1 MSELIQRVRKNIAEA
16 GGSEALALSTDASIK
31 QLWADKQELIQE
43 MNQAKKAAAEEAAK
57 PYLDLIEEINK
68 QYAFLLQMIGDN
80 GDE

>member
-1 MSELIQRVRKNIAEA
+1 MSELIQRVRKNIALA

-31 QLWADKQELIQE
+31 QLWTDKQELIQE
-43 MNQAKKAAAEEAAK
+43 MNKAKKAAAEEAAK

-80 GDE
+80 GE